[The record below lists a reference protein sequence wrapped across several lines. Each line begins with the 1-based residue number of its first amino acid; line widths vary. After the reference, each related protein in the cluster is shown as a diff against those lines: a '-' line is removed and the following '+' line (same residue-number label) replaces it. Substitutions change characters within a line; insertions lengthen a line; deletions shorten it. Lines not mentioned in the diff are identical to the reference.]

1 MSFHDLVRRAIAIDE
16 EEIALW
22 SEIAALVRPRPLREA
37 IMRMVKHER
46 QDIEFW
52 RSVLAEPMPM
62 AATTQ
67 EAQAPEAGERGTSYL
82 HHRIRQALMLD
93 LQEISLLAEIASR
106 VPSDVL
112 RLEIILYM
120 MPDEVCEA
128 CFWNTMLLHHHDM
141 PVDV

>member
-22 SEIAALVRPRPLREA
+22 SEIASLVRSHELRAA
-37 IMRMVKHER
+37 IMRMINHER

-62 AATTQ
+62 AATTREEQ
-67 EAQAPEAGERGTSYL
+67 PGDAGERGGPSYL

-93 LQEISLLAEIASR
+93 LEEIALLAEIASR
-106 VPSDVL
+106 VPSDAL
-112 RLEIILYM
+112 RLDILM
-120 MPDEVCEA
+120 HMLPNKVCEA
-128 CFWNTMLLHHHDM
+128 CFWNTVLLHYNM
-141 PVDV
+141 MMGP